1 MATSRGGWFS
11 TTGRWSEADAR
22 AALDAWKRSGV
33 GAHTFARQHGIT
45 AQRLYWWRD
54 RLAGQSLVSL
64 VPGEII
70 GVADDSKDEHAHVV
84 IRSGEA
90 MIEIADASAAWVAR
104 LVRELAR

>member
-1 MATSRGGWFS
+1 MAKSHRGWFPR
-11 TTGRWSEADAR
+11 TGRWTEDDAR

-33 GAHTFARQHGIT
+33 GAHRFARERGIT

-70 GVADDSKDEHAHVV
+70 DAAHGDKDVHPRVV

-90 MIEIADASAAWVAR
+90 TIEITGASAVWVAR